1 MGFAIAGAMGQDEVA
16 VGTALNQGF
25 KAGKENAAK
34 ERAYR
39 EGAHKHGIARA
50 YNDMKDK
57 EIKKIT
63 QEYLANEKNAGKTSA
78 QQAEEI
84 DKIFNDRVMALF
96 SGEATAES
104 KEQSKLLSKMKDYG
118 TFLAAQGKD
127 RDSQYDELEKI
138 IDGIDS
144 GNIGELWSGDDA
156 AGFGVIPTYQLG
168 EINKGAGR
176 SHKTIIKETIDGAR
190 DGNGNLNV
198 SQAVDA
204 MDGGVIRRDEAIER
218 AKEEASDAEFF
229 KSIGIEDGK
238 KGKGK

>member
-1 MGFAIAGAMGQDEVA
+1 MD
-16 VGTALNQGF
+16 
-25 KAGKENAAK
+25 
-34 ERAYR
+34 
-39 EGAHKHGIARA
+39 
-50 YNDMKDK
+50 
-57 EIKKIT
+57 
-63 QEYLANEKNAGKTSA
+63 
-78 QQAEEI
+78 
-84 DKIFNDRVMALF
+84 
-96 SGEATAES
+96 

-144 GNIGELWSGDDA
+144 GNIGELWSGDDV
-156 AGFGVIPTYQLG
+156 AGLGVIPTYQLG

-190 DGNGNLNV
+190 DTDGNLNV

-204 MDGGVIRRDEAIER
+204 MATEELPGGVRRGIIRRDEAIER
-218 AKEEASDAEFF
+218 EKEEKADREFF

-238 KGKGK
+238 KGKGKK